1 MRYLIVFFSLFMA
14 TGVSAQNIK
23 RETVQVN
30 YISRPSEPIPTDITS
45 YDVTV
50 SQIYRLEYEAEM
62 EQWEADKE
70 MARENFES
78 ESEAYNSKGTG
89 SKILER
95 ALLNEKKP
103 TLVLPVQPV
112 KRERIFEHGV
122 VSAKI
127 NMEGLAKASGG
138 AVVEIDIQSFE
149 GSSPEDSRQEI
160 KDKEGNVSYKH
171 YRSMKYRQ
179 PVRYTLT
186 LPDGSIVIDE
196 VIGSSEGY
204 VTHDSNKYASTSALN
219 KSWNQSSI
227 NDQLSRAAVE
237 AALASINVVLNDR
250 YCFSKKTRSMTIY
263 HAKTTKKVDYTELSN
278 TALDMQMAM
287 EKYFDNQEAAMEGIR
302 ACVPVWQTALEDADF
317 ENNKA
322 RINQKMV
329 GFLYLNLIQ
338 ANIWLE
344 EYDKA
349 DQLFDEMRR
358 LDTKKSA
365 EGTAEGLDSF
375 SEDQRRRKEVNS

>member
-30 YISRPSEPIPTDITS
+30 YISRPSEPIPSDITS

-70 MARENFES
+70 MARKNFES

-122 VSAKI
+122 VGAKI

-138 AVVEIDIQSFE
+138 AVVGIEIQSFE
-149 GSSPEDSRQEI
+149 GSDPVDSRKEI

-171 YRSMKYRQ
+171 YR
-179 PVRYTLT
+179 
-186 LPDGSIVIDE
+186 
-196 VIGSSEGY
+196 
-204 VTHDSNKYASTSALN
+204 
-219 KSWNQSSI
+219 
-227 NDQLSRAAVE
+227 
-237 AALASINVVLNDR
+237 
-250 YCFSKKTRSMTIY
+250 
-263 HAKTTKKVDYTELSN
+263 
-278 TALDMQMAM
+278 
-287 EKYFDNQEAAMEGIR
+287 
-302 ACVPVWQTALEDADF
+302 
-317 ENNKA
+317 
-322 RINQKMV
+322 
-329 GFLYLNLIQ
+329 
-338 ANIWLE
+338 
-344 EYDKA
+344 
-349 DQLFDEMRR
+349 
-358 LDTKKSA
+358 
-365 EGTAEGLDSF
+365 
-375 SEDQRRRKEVNS
+375 